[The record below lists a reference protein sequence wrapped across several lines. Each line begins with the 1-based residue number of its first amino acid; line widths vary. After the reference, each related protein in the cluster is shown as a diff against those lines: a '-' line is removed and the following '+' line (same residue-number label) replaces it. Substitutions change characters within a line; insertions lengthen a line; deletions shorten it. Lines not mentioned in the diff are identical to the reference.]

1 MSFPPSCVEGF
12 VRVYAEEALRESPCL
27 QELRGRLPGLEP
39 RFVAGRHE
47 IPPEHLQPATLYLCP
62 PRGRQLARCPG
73 CRKSGLPPTGHLC
86 CNYWTLDLY
95 IGCRLA
101 CAYCILRSYL
111 NFAPVTVHPD
121 PGPAAQALSRLAAAN
136 PGRPIRV
143 GTGELGDSLELDPLF
158 RLSEHLI
165 RAAAAYPNLH
175 LELKTKTDR
184 VDHLESVLPKGN
196 AVIGF
201 SLNPETVARD
211 LEPGAAP
218 LRHRLAA
225 ARRAQAAGFRVAFHF
240 DPVVLQHD
248 SVAETLKLYLPLAA
262 SLAEFGPGR
271 IAWVSLGTFRCPASL
286 RERLGEAQL
295 AAGRLVPCRDGKFR
309 YLQRERSRLYRA
321 LAEELGR
328 ATGAPVYLCMESA
341 AVWRNVFGKLPREIP
356 GLRDIFGT

>member
-1 MSFPPSCVEGF
+1 MSSLPSCAEGF
-12 VRVYAEEALRESPCL
+12 TRVYAEEALRGSPCL
-27 QELRGRLPGLEP
+27 GELRGRLPGPEP
-39 RFVAGRHE
+39 RFVADRRE
-47 IPPEHLQPATLYLCP
+47 IPPEHLEPATLYLCP
-62 PRGRQLARCPG
+62 PRGRQLAPCPG
-73 CRKSGLPPTGHLC
+73 SAGHLC
-86 CNYWTLDLY
+86 CGYWTLDLY
-95 IGCRLA
+95 VGCRLG
-101 CAYCILRSYL
+101 CTYCILRSYL
-111 NFAPVTVHPD
+111 NFAPLTVHPD
-121 PGPAAQALSRLAAAN
+121 PRPAVQALSRLAEAN
-136 PGRPIRV
+136 PGRQVRV

-165 RAAAAYPNLH
+165 RAAATHPNLQ

-184 VDHLESVLPKGN
+184 VDHLESVRPKGN

-201 SLNPETVARD
+201 SLNPEAVARD

-218 LRHRLAA
+218 LRQRMAA

-240 DPVVLQHD
+240 DPIVLQGD

-286 RERLGEAQL
+286 RERLGTPQL
-295 AAGRLVPCRDGKFR
+295 ASGRLVPCRDGKFR

-321 LAEELGR
+321 LAEELER
-328 ATGAPVYLCMESA
+328 ATGAPLYLCMEST

-356 GLRDIFGT
+356 AVRDIFQPVHGG